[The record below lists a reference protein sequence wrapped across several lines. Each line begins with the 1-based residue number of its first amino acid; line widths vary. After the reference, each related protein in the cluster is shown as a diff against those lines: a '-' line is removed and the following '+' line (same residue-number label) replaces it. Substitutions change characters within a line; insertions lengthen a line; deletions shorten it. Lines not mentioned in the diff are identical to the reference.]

1 MSASEVS
8 TACTS
13 NCTGVW
19 LTNAGGNVVW
29 SGDYSGWGK
38 LTQESRL
45 KLDIHQPFRL
55 QNQYYDEETGLH
67 YNFFRYYDPEIGR
80 FTQQDPIKLTGGES
94 LYAYAPNV
102 QKWIDFSGLESF
114 NLQSFGIS
122 ERAASN
128 LYNQGMNN
136 LATQLN
142 PQAQK
147 YSEYTVGADVSGD
160 IAAFG
165 KFSASGGY
173 LQSQNTT
180 GQTNKCVYM
189 TLCGGAGPVGG
200 AKAALQGVYSNQST
214 SSGLS
219 FPTCTDITGTALGG
233 WTASGCRDPET
244 GSFTATTGPAVG
256 AQAGGSVKQCMQATI
271 CTPFR

>member
-1 MSASEVS
+1 M
-8 TACTS
+8 
-13 NCTGVW
+13 
-19 LTNAGGNVVW
+19 TNAGGNVVW

-67 YNFFRYYDPEIGR
+67 YNFFRYYDPDIGR
-80 FTQQDPIKLTGGES
+80 FTQQDPIKLLGGES

-180 GQTNKCVYM
+180 GQTNKCAYM